1 MRRSLLNL
9 CLVVLALA
17 LCLAAGDKKKQAV
30 LFVKAAQTADLEAPR
45 LVAARQKCENWAVAA
60 GLEAML
66 RLQDVKLDQAFWVI
80 RWNRGEICLSE
91 IPSIEALAEVV
102 NREFVLDDQRH
113 VQLQLQF
120 TPGPPANPDAM
131 IAALR
136 QQQLS
141 LLFLRG
147 HAYYLTGLTYDE
159 HILASGGRM
168 FVIREMRLADTFSGN
183 ANVVFVNGEDKA
195 EDIQGVLSV
204 AVTAL

>member
-1 MRRSLLNL
+1 
-9 CLVVLALA
+9 
-17 LCLAAGDKKKQAV
+17 
-30 LFVKAAQTADLEAPR
+30 
-45 LVAARQKCENWAVAA
+45 
-60 GLEAML
+60 
-66 RLQDVKLDQAFWVI
+66 
-80 RWNRGEICLSE
+80 
-91 IPSIEALAEVV
+91 
-102 NREFVLDDQRH
+102 
-113 VQLQLQF
+113 
-120 TPGPPANPDAM
+120 M